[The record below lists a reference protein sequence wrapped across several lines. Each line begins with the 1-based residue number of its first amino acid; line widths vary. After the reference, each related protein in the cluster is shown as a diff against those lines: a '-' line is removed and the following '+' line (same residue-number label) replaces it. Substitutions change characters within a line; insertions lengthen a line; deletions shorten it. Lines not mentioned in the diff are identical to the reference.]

1 MHVEEEE
8 EEEEGVDAENSVDQI
23 IRQMNNFQVEE

>member
-8 EEEEGVDAENSVDQI
+8 EEEEGVDAGNDVDQI